1 MVFLAFFVFIFVII
15 ISLNIYDSY
24 NINTMKQYLDKSLCS
39 NLVYSKGSYKG
50 LCSNK
55 IILIENK
62 INISLP
68 KDAKEYQYKNIK
80 SIKKINSYLLIN
92 DKNKIKFNSQKV
104 LNAYYIQIKKK
115 IKQ

>member
-1 MVFLAFFVFIFVII
+1 MVFLAFFGFIFLII

-24 NINTMKQYLDKSLCS
+24 NINTMKKYLENSLCS

-68 KDAKEYQYKNIK
+68 KRCKRI
-80 SIKKINSYLLIN
+80 SI
-92 DKNKIKFNSQKV
+92 
-104 LNAYYIQIKKK
+104 
-115 IKQ
+115 